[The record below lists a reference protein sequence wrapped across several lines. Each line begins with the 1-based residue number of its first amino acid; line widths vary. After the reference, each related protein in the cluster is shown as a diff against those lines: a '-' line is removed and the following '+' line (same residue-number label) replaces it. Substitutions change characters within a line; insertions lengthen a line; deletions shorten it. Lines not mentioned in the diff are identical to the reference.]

1 MSATS
6 IATIAE
12 ITGATRMRSCRP
24 SLSSVE
30 NHQRRNGPRRAR
42 ACARGSLSRRV
53 IRQKRSAAQP
63 LPRVQWSLSGR
74 PERAVGGGRGVKVA
88 GRYASASLPRS
99 RDPLKTL
106 GSQWRRMGDSN
117 SRFLRGEWPVLP
129 RNSAVFG
136 MSPLTVPDMFLHRS
150 ARRVAG

>member
-42 ACARGSLSRRV
+42 ACARGSLSRRRV

-63 LPRVQWSLSGR
+63 LPRVQRSLSGR

-106 GSQWRRMGDSN
+106 GSQVRRMGDSN
-117 SRFLRGEWPVLP
+117 PRGLAPNTLSKRAP
-129 RNSAVFG
+129 
-136 MSPLTVPDMFLHRS
+136 
-150 ARRVAG
+150 